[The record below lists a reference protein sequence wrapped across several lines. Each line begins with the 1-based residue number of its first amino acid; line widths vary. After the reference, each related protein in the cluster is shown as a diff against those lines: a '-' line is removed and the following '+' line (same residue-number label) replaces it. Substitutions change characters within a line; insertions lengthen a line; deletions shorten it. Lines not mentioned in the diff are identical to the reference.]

1 MDPRWAPGA
10 DPTRLRER
18 ARLLQ
23 RTRAFFAAR
32 DVLEVEVPV
41 LQSGANLD
49 RGIDPFAV
57 DTPQGRRYLATSPEH
72 FLKRLVAAGY
82 GDVWS
87 LAPAFRCDEHGARHN
102 PEFRMLEWY
111 RVGWDDHA
119 LRSET
124 VELLAA
130 LCDVDTTTEVL
141 SYRQALQRH
150 AGVDP
155 LADSTAS
162 LAAGLRADERSAC
175 AGDRALVLDLLMARH
190 VQPALPP
197 DRWSVIVDFPADQ
210 AAQARLRHAADGS
223 TVAARFEV
231 YRGELELANGYHE
244 LDDRDELERRF
255 TAECAA
261 RPDTAPALDTRY
273 LAAMRSGLGPCAGVA
288 VGFDRVCMLASG
300 CADIDAVFAFS
311 WQRA

>member
-1 MDPRWAPGA
+1 MRA
-10 DPTRLRER
+10 R

-23 RTRAFFAAR
+23 RTRAFFAER

-41 LQSGANLD
+41 LQNGANLD

-87 LAPAFRCDEHGARHN
+87 LAPAFRSDERGKRHN

-111 RVGWDDHA
+111 RVGWDDRA
-119 LRSET
+119 LQRET

-130 LCDVDTTTEVL
+130 LCGVDTVTDVL
-141 SYRQALQRH
+141 SYRQALERH

-155 LADSTAS
+155 FAASTQA
-162 LAAGLRADERSAC
+162 LAAGLSADECSAC
-175 AGDRALVLDLLMARH
+175 AGERALMLDLLMARH
-190 VQPALPP
+190 VQPALPQ
-197 DRWSVIVDFPADQ
+197 DRWTAIVDFPADQ
-210 AAQARLRHAADGS
+210 AAQARLRQVADGN

-244 LDDRDELERRF
+244 LDDRAELERRF
-255 TAECAA
+255 ADERAA
-261 RPDTAPALDTRY
+261 RADTAPALDTRY

-288 VGFDRVCMLASG
+288 VGFDRVCMLASH

-311 WQRA
+311 WERA